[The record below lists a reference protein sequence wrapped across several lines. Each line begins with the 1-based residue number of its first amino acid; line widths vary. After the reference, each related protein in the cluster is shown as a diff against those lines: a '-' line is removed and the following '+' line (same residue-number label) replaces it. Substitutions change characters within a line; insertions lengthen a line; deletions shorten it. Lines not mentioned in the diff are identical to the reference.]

1 MQGAEIENEGSVLE
15 YMTKSEIE
23 EQRCSMLIMTQ
34 RYFFCAHLRCCSQ
47 AHSKQYLK

>member
-1 MQGAEIENEGSVLE
+1 MQDAEIEDEGNVLE

-34 RYFFCAHLRCCSQ
+34 RHFFCAHLRCCSQ